1 MTKLKELD
9 DAWKDAWVYRR
20 DTAHAAEAAFHAAST
35 ARAAEGAAWAALQE
49 EASRPKDG
57 AYLAAA
63 RAAEGAAWA
72 ALQEEASRPKD
83 GAYLAAAH
91 DAYAAELRKQ
101 AKTPREP
108 VEDEG
113 NPLV

>member
-63 RAAEGAAWA
+63 HG
-72 ALQEEASRPKD
+72 
-83 GAYLAAAH
+83 
-91 DAYAAELRKQ
+91 AYAAELRKQ
-101 AKTPREP
+101 QTTPREP

>member
-1 MTKLKELD
+1 MTKLEELKAASKAAYD
-9 DAWKDAWVYRR
+9 VYR
-20 DTAHAAEAAFHAAST
+20 AA
-35 ARAAEGAAWAALQE
+35 
-49 EASRPKDG
+49 D
-57 AYLAAA
+57 
-63 RAAEGAAWA
+63 
-72 ALQEEASRPKD
+72 D
-83 GAYLAAAH
+83 AYLAAAH